1 VGILLG
7 LAAAVCWGVSDFAAR
22 FASRRVGSYRV
33 SFFIQ
38 VIGFATLTF
47 FLWATGNLGRLWA
60 AHGWHG
66 WAWAVLAGALNAV
79 CSVLFYHS
87 LEVGVLAVV
96 APISASYP
104 ALTVTLAILS
114 GERFSVW
121 RGAGIASTFLGVVLT
136 ATSPMPEKNAP
147 GERESGGK
155 KRHVLSQGV
164 GWAILASLSF
174 GVLFWVLGFRAV
186 PAIGGLASV
195 WVIRL
200 VTGATLG
207 MVALPARQSIRLP
220 RGTVWWLLATVGV
233 LDTSA
238 FLANNFALQWGPVSV
253 VTVLASLF
261 SAITVLLACVFLRER
276 LARVQWVGIALILA
290 GVALVNWP

>member
-7 LAAAVCWGVSDFAAR
+7 LTAAVCWGVSDFVAR

-38 VIGFATLTF
+38 TIGFAALTI
-47 FLWATGNLGRLWA
+47 FLWATGNLGRLWT

-66 WAWAVLAGALNAV
+66 WAWAVAAGMLNAL
-79 CSVLFYHS
+79 CSALFYHS

-121 RGAGIASTFLGVVLT
+121 RGVGIASTFLGVGLT
-136 ATSPMPEKNAP
+136 ATSPMPENR
-147 GERESGGK
+147 GSGKQQGGGR
-155 KRHVLSQGV
+155 KRHILSQGV

-186 PAIGGLASV
+186 PALGGLTSV
-195 WVIRL
+195 WVIRV

-220 RGTVWWLLATVGV
+220 RGPVWWLLATVGV
-233 LDTSA
+233 LDTGA

-276 LARVQWVGIALILA
+276 LARVQWIGIALILA
-290 GVALVNWP
+290 GVALVNWR

>member
-7 LAAAVCWGVSDFAAR
+7 LTAAVCWGVSDFVAR
-22 FASRRVGSYRV
+22 FASRRVGSYRL

-38 VIGFATLTF
+38 IIGSAVLTI
-47 FLWATGNLGRLWA
+47 FLWATGNLGRLWT

-66 WAWAVLAGALNAV
+66 WAWAVAAGMLNAL

-121 RGAGIASTFLGVVLT
+121 RGVGIASTFLGVVLT
-136 ATSPMPEKNAP
+136 ATSPMPENGAS
-147 GERESGGK
+147 GNERGGR
-155 KRHVLSQGV
+155 KRHILSRGV
-164 GWAILASLSF
+164 GWAILAALSF
-174 GVLFWVLGFRAV
+174 GVLFWVLGLRAV
-186 PAIGGLASV
+186 PAVGGLASV
-195 WVIRL
+195 WVIRV

-207 MVALPARQSIRLP
+207 MVALPARQSIKLP
-220 RGTVWWLLATVGV
+220 RGTVWWLLGAVGV

-290 GVALVNWP
+290 GVALVNWR

>member
-1 VGILLG
+1 MGILLG
-7 LAAAVCWGVSDFAAR
+7 LTAAVCWGVSDFVAR

-38 VIGFATLTF
+38 IIGFAVLTL
-47 FLWATGNLGRLWA
+47 FLWATGNLSRLWA
-60 AHGWHG
+60 VHGWHA
-66 WAWAVLAGALNAV
+66 WAWAVAAGVLNAG

-104 ALTVTLAILS
+104 ALTVTLALLS

-121 RGAGIASTFLGVVLT
+121 RGLGIACTILGVVLT
-136 ATSPMPEKNAP
+136 ATAPAPPQTLAEKQ
-147 GERESGGK
+147 GGHI

-164 GWAILASLSF
+164 GWAILASVSF
-174 GVLFWVLGFRAV
+174 GIMFWVLGFRAV
-186 PAIGGLASV
+186 PAVGGLTSV

-200 VTGATLG
+200 VTATTLG
-207 MVALPARQSIRLP
+207 MVAVPARQSIRLP
-220 RGTVWWLLATVGV
+220 RGMVWGLLATVGV

-238 FLANNFALQWGPVSV
+238 FLANNFALQWGPVSI

-261 SAITVLLACVFLRER
+261 SAITVLLACIFLRER
-276 LARVQWVGIALILA
+276 LACMQWVGIALILT
-290 GVALVNWP
+290 GVALVNLR

>member
-1 VGILLG
+1 MGILLG
-7 LAAAVCWGVSDFAAR
+7 LTAAVCWGVSDFVAR

-38 VIGFATLTF
+38 TIGFSVLTF
-47 FLWATGNLGRLWA
+47 FLWVTGNLGRLWN

-66 WAWAVLAGALNAV
+66 WAWGVAAGVLNAV

-87 LEVGVLAVV
+87 LEIGTLAVV

-104 ALTVTLAILS
+104 ALTVTLALLS

-136 ATSPMPEKNAP
+136 ATSPMPENDA
-147 GERESGGK
+147 SGKGQATGK
-155 KRHVLSQGV
+155 KRHTLSQGV
-164 GWAILASLSF
+164 GWAILAALSF
-174 GVLFWVLGFRAV
+174 GVLFWILGFRAV
-186 PAIGGLASV
+186 PALGGLASV
-195 WVIRL
+195 WVIRT
-200 VTGATLG
+200 VTGLALG
-207 MVALPARQSIRLP
+207 IVALPARQSLKLP

-276 LARVQWVGIALILA
+276 LASLQWFGIALILA
-290 GVALVNWP
+290 GVALVNWR

>member
-38 VIGFATLTF
+38 LIGFATLTF
-47 FLWATGNLGRLWA
+47 FLWVTGNLGRLWT

-66 WAWAVLAGALNAV
+66 WAWAALAGALNAV

-114 GERFSVW
+114 GERFSAG

-136 ATSPMPEKNAP
+136 ATSPMPENSPP
-147 GERESGGK
+147 GKEETGGK

-207 MVALPARQSIRLP
+207 LVALPARQSIKLP
-220 RGTVWWLLATVGV
+220 RGTIWWLLATVGV

-261 SAITVLLACVFLRER
+261 SAITVLLACVLLRER

-290 GVALVNWP
+290 GVALVNWR

>member
-38 VIGFATLTF
+38 IIGFATLTF
-47 FLWATGNLGRLWA
+47 FLWATGNLGRLLSV
-60 AHGWHG
+60 HGWHG
-66 WAWAVLAGALNAV
+66 WAWAAAAGALNAL

-121 RGAGIASTFLGVVLT
+121 RGAGIASTLLGVVLT
-136 ATSPMPEKNAP
+136 ATSPMPENRKS
-147 GERESGGK
+147 GENGSGSE

-195 WVIRL
+195 WAIRL
-200 VTGATLG
+200 VTGVTLG
-207 MVALPARQSIRLP
+207 MVALPARQSIKFP

-290 GVALVNWP
+290 GVALVNWR